1 MSVND
6 LEKKVENGGAT
17 SQGVLSASEYNT
29 LLGAVQEH
37 EKEIETLNAGP
48 EVMGSVSQQVRDKV
62 NESTR
67 NFITRSEVKE
77 SYALKTDV
85 EKKQDELIS
94 GFNIKTINGQS
105 ILGGGNINISSG
117 SGADVVAVR
126 LDTSTW
132 VAGKTFQMTPV
143 QLETIIMAR
152 SGAPVVV
159 VDSADTFNSEWGQ
172 VISCYR
178 QFMGSSIYGY
188 RVGIVHKANEP
199 MSTPDNGAIYNI
211 DIMDHLNGGQYD
223 CIVTS
228 VNILT

>member
-48 EVMGSVSQQVRDKV
+48 EVIGSVSQQVRV
-62 NESTR
+62 EVSYSTR
-67 NFITRSEVKE
+67 DFIPRSEVKE
-77 SYALKTDV
+77 SYALKSDV
-85 EKKQDELIS
+85 AKKQDGLIS

-105 ILGGGNINISSG
+105 ILGGGNINISGG

-132 VAGKTFQMTPV
+132 AAGKTFKMTSA

-178 QFMGSSIYGY
+178 QYMGSSIYGY

-199 MSTPDNGAIYNI
+199 MATPDNGAIYNI
-211 DIMDHLNGGQYD
+211 DIMDYLDAGQYD